1 MQRLTLSWTILG
13 PFRTKSHGLGKKM
26 GNMGWPKKRARPMN
40 LGSKKNFGPIGGPK
54 RPRKA
59 KETQRFDIRKDSSK
73 YAQLSRQVQNIR
85 NHRQMASEGMEEN
98 GHRSPGDRS
107 TNS

>member
-1 MQRLTLSWTILG
+1 MQRLTLSWSILG

-26 GNMGWPKKRARPMN
+26 GNMGWPKKRARPTN

-59 KETQRFDIRKDSSK
+59 KETQRFDIRKDRELK
-73 YAQLSRQVQNIR
+73 IR
-85 NHRQMASEGMEEN
+85 TALKTSPEHKKPQTDGPR
-98 GHRSPGDRS
+98 GHGGEW
-107 TNS
+107 T